1 MSKGLFI
8 TFEGGEGVGKTSV
21 INELVKKLDAD
32 NIPYLVTREP
42 GGSKIAEE
50 IRNVI
55 LDKSNTEMDSRTE
68 ALLYAASRRQ
78 HLVEK
83 VLPALNERKIVISDR
98 YIDSSLAYQGYA
110 RDIGIDEVLSI
121 NLFATEGVMPDI
133 TFLFELDPEVGLQRI
148 AANSNREVNRLDL
161 EKLSFHKKVYEGYQI
176 LKNRYP
182 ERIIPIDASQSVQ
195 EESDKI
201 YKILKE
207 RIG

>member
-1 MSKGLFI
+1 MSKGIFV

-21 INELVKKLDAD
+21 INELVKKFDED
-32 NIPYLVTREP
+32 GISYLVTREP
-42 GGSKIAEE
+42 GGSKIAED

-55 LDKSNTEMDSRTE
+55 LDKNNTEMDPRTE

-83 VLPALNERKIVISDR
+83 VLPALNEGKIVLSDR

-110 RDIGIDEVLSI
+110 RDIGIDEVLSV
-121 NLFATEGVMPDI
+121 NLFATDGVMPDI

-161 EKLSFHKKVYEGYQI
+161 EQLPFHKKVYEGYQI
-176 LKNRYP
+176 LKYRYP
-182 ERIIPIDASQSVQ
+182 ERIIPIDASQSVK
-195 EESDKI
+195 EECDEI
-201 YKILKE
+201 YTILKE